1 MEKWE
6 IAILK
11 ARDAFEI
18 ETGRTPTHV
27 AVRQEVWADMCISEV
42 AGTYSDIWEI
52 EGMIV
57 CVSDY
62 LDQPFELLVSTSAI
76 ARDAV
81 G

>member
-1 MEKWE
+1 MENWE
-6 IAILK
+6 TAILM

-18 ETGRTPTHV
+18 ETGYTPTHV
-27 AVRQEVWADMCISEV
+27 AVRQEVWAELCISEM
-42 AGTYSDIWEI
+42 AGSIVDIWDI

-62 LDQPFELLVSTSAI
+62 LDTPFVLLVSASIVAS
-76 ARDAV
+76 DAV

>member
-1 MEKWE
+1 MENWE
-6 IAILK
+6 TAILL

-18 ETGRTPTHV
+18 ATGYTPTHV
-27 AVRQEVWADMCISEV
+27 AVRQEVWADLYVSEM
-42 AGTYSDIWEI
+42 AGNLVDIWDI

-62 LDQPFELLVSTSAI
+62 LDTPFVLLVNTSVI
-76 ARDAV
+76 SNDAV